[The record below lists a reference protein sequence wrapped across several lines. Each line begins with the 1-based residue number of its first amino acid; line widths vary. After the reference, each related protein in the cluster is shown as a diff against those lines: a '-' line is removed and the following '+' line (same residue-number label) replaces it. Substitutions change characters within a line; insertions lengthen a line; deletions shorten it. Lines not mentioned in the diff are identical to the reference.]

1 MMKLSGRVALAGI
14 VCALSFIMMM
24 LTVIP
29 VTEIALPAIA
39 GAILIFLV
47 IELGVKWGFLGYAVV
62 AILSLL
68 MAPSMES
75 RVLFVLFFG
84 YYPVLK
90 AILERISFPFLG
102 WILKFSVFNITAVVG
117 YIVLTDLLFA
127 VDPAEFVL
135 FGVFL
140 PGVYLLVGNAI
151 FFLYDIGLTRW
162 ISIYLHF
169 WRPRLQK
176 LFRF

>member
-1 MMKLSGRVALAGI
+1 MKKSGRVALAGI
-14 VCALSFIMMM
+14 VCALSFIAML

-39 GAILIFLV
+39 GALLILLV
-47 IELGVKWGFLGYAVV
+47 IELGVKWGFLGYVVV

-68 MAPSMES
+68 MAPSIES

-90 AILERISFPFLG
+90 ALLERIPFRFVG
-102 WILKFSVFNITAVVG
+102 WLLKFLVFNATAIGG
-117 YIVLTDLLFA
+117 YLLLMRVLLV
-127 VDPAEFVL
+127 VDPADFVL

-140 PGVYLLVGNAI
+140 PGVFLLAGNVV
-151 FFLYDIGLTRW
+151 FLLYDIGLTRW
-162 ISIYLHF
+162 ISLYLHF

-176 LFRF
+176 LLHF

>member
-1 MMKLSGRVALAGI
+1 MKMSGRVALAGI
-14 VCALSFIMMM
+14 VCALAFIAML

-39 GAILIFLV
+39 GALLILLV
-47 IELGVKWGFLGYAVV
+47 IELGVKWGFFGYAVV

-68 MAPSMES
+68 MAPSIES
-75 RVLFVLFFG
+75 RMLFVLFFG

-90 AILERISFPFLG
+90 ALLERIPFRPISWL
-102 WILKFSVFNITAVVG
+102 LKFAVFNAAAVGG
-117 YIVLTDLLFA
+117 YFLLMSVLLV

-140 PGVYLLVGNAI
+140 PGVFLIAGNLV

-162 ISIYLHF
+162 ISLYLHF

>member
-1 MMKLSGRVALAGI
+1 MKISGRVALAGI
-14 VCALSFIMMM
+14 VCAVSFIAML

-39 GAILIFLV
+39 GALLVVLV

-68 MAPSMES
+68 MAPSPES
-75 RVLFVLFFG
+75 RMLFVLFFG

-90 AILERISFPFLG
+90 ALIERIPFRSLG
-102 WILKFSVFNITAVVG
+102 WVLKFLVFNIAIGGG
-117 YIVLTDLLFA
+117 YLLLMRVFSA

-135 FGVFL
+135 FGIYL
-140 PGVYLLVGNAI
+140 PGVFLLAGNAV
-151 FFLYDIGLTRW
+151 FCLYDIGLTRW
-162 ISIYLHF
+162 ISMYLRF
-169 WRPRLQK
+169 WQPK
-176 LFRF
+176 LHKMLRF